1 MQTVLGIG
9 HCFTPK
15 RLRFTIFINEA
26 DIKEQAMT
34 ATERTLPHWDLTPFF
49 PGLDSPEFEAALHDL
64 VVHIDEVAALWD
76 EHGVNKREVATP
88 INVRAEVFDTVLQ
101 RLDELLNEQ
110 QLLYV
115 YTYCFVTTDSRNNL
129 AQAKL
134 SELQRSMVRTTKLRT
149 RWTAWIGS
157 LDVDALLAQS
167 AAARDHEWA
176 LRRAQ
181 ESAQHQM
188 EPNEE
193 ALAAELGP
201 TGGSAWGRLHGNLS
215 SQLMVTLEL
224 DGREQTLP
232 MSEVRNLAFVADREV
247 RRRAYEAELRVWEGN
262 AVPLAAAL
270 NGVKG
275 EVNTLSKRRGWES
288 ALDVALWDNTIDRET
303 LNAMMI
309 AARESFADFQRY
321 LRAKAKML
329 GLEKLT
335 WYDLQAPVGEGDGAW
350 EWDAAESFITE
361 HFGTY
366 SPRLQQFAQRAF
378 GEQWIDAEPRAGK
391 RDGAYCVNLRR
402 DESRVFSNFKPSFDG
417 VRTLAHELGHA
428 YHNLNL
434 AERTRLQ
441 RQTPMALAETASIF
455 CETIVRQAALREGG
469 EAEQLAMIEAS
480 LKAACGLVV
489 DISSRFLFEQNV
501 FEQRQARELSVDEL
515 NELMLKAQRDTYG
528 DALDQQVLHPY
539 MWAVKPHYYSP
550 GLSFY
555 NYPYMFGL
563 LFGLGLYARYEQDP
577 EAFKAG
583 YDDLLS
589 STGLADAATLA
600 QRFGIDIRT
609 PDFWR
614 SSLDV
619 IRADVDRFEQL
630 VG

>member
-1 MQTVLGIG
+1 
-9 HCFTPK
+9 
-15 RLRFTIFINEA
+15 
-26 DIKEQAMT
+26 MT
-34 ATERTLPHWDLTPFF
+34 ATEQVLPRWNMTTFF
-49 PGLDSPEFEAALHDL
+49 PSLESPEFEIAQRDL
-64 VVHIDEVAALWD
+64 VAHIDEVAALWD
-76 EHGVNKREVATP
+76 EHGVGKRDVAMAN
-88 INVRAEVFDTVLQ
+88 NVEAEVFDTVLE
-101 RLDELLNEQ
+101 RLDALLNEQ
-110 QLLYV
+110 HLLYA
-115 YTYCFVTTDSRNNL
+115 YTYCFVTTDSRDNV

-167 AAARDHEWA
+167 TVARDHEFA

-188 EPNEE
+188 EPAEE
-193 ALAAELGP
+193 ALTAELGP
-201 TGGSAWGRLHGNLS
+201 TGGSAWGRLHGNLT

-224 DGREQTLP
+224 DGKQQTLP
-232 MSEVRNLAFVADREV
+232 MSEVRNLAFAADRDV
-247 RRRAYEAELRVWEGN
+247 RRRAHEAELQTWEQN
-262 AVPLAAAL
+262 ALPLAAAL

-275 EVNTLSKRRGWES
+275 EVNTLSARRGWNS

-303 LNAMMI
+303 LDAMMT
-309 AARESFADFQRY
+309 AARESFPDFQRY
-321 LRAKAKML
+321 LRAKAKLL

-335 WYDLQAPVGEGDGAW
+335 WYDLFAPVGEGDGAW
-350 EWDAAESFITE
+350 DWDAAQTFIAQQ
-361 HFGTY
+361 FGTY
-366 SPRLQQFAQRAF
+366 SPRLQQFAERAF

-391 RDGAYCVNLRR
+391 RDGAYCLNLRR

-428 YHNLNL
+428 YHNINL

-455 CETIVRQAALREGG
+455 CETIVRQAALREAD
-469 EAEQLAMIEAS
+469 EMEQFAMIEAS

-489 DISSRFLFEQNV
+489 DISSRFIFEQNV

-515 NELMLKAQRDTYG
+515 NELMLQAQRDTYG
-528 DALDQQVLHPY
+528 DGLDQQVLHPY

-563 LFGLGLYARYEQDP
+563 LFGLGLYARYEADP
-577 EAFKAG
+577 DAFKAG

>member
-1 MQTVLGIG
+1 
-9 HCFTPK
+9 
-15 RLRFTIFINEA
+15 
-26 DIKEQAMT
+26 MT
-34 ATERTLPHWDLTPFF
+34 ATAQALPHWDMTAFF
-49 PGLDSPEFEAALHDL
+49 PGLESPEFDAALGGFAPQ
-64 VVHIDEVAALWD
+64 IDELAALFNA
-76 EHGVNKREVATP
+76 HGVGARPTAGMDDATVVAF
-88 INVRAEVFDTVLQ
+88 NTVTE
-101 RLDELLNEQ
+101 RLNALLNEQ

-115 YTYCFVTTDSRNNL
+115 YVYCFVTTNSRDNL

-134 SELQRSMVRTTKLRT
+134 STLQQQIVRSSQLRT

-157 LDVDALLAQS
+157 LDVNALIKRS
-167 AAARDHEWA
+167 DV
-176 LRRAQ
+176 AQ
-181 ESAQHQM
+181 EHQFALHRAHEAAKHLM
-188 EPNEE
+188 SPDEE
-193 ALAAELGP
+193 VLAAELGP

-224 DGREQTLP
+224 DGTQQTLP
-232 MSEVRNLAFVADREV
+232 MSEVRNLAFAADRDV
-247 RRRAYEAELRVWEGN
+247 RRRAHEAELQVWEQH
-262 AVPLAAAL
+262 AVPFAAAL

-275 EVNTLSKRRGWES
+275 EVNTLSKRRGWNT
-288 ALDVALWDNTIDRET
+288 ALDVALWDNTIDRQT
-303 LNAMMI
+303 LDAMMT
-309 AARESFADFQRY
+309 AARESFPDFQRY
-321 LRAKAKML
+321 LRAKAKAL

-335 WYDLQAPVGEGDGAW
+335 WYDLQAPVGDGDGAW
-350 EWDAAESFITE
+350 EWNAAEAFITE
-361 HFGTY
+361 QFGTY
-366 SPRLQQFAQRAF
+366 SDRLQQFAARAF
-378 GEQWIDAEPRAGK
+378 NEQWIDAEPRAGK
-391 RDGAYCVNLRR
+391 RDGAYCVNVRGG
-402 DESRVFSNFKPSFDG
+402 ESRVFSNFKPSFDG

-428 YHNLNL
+428 YHNLTL
-434 AERTRLQ
+434 AQRTRLQ

-455 CETIVRQAALREGG
+455 CETIVRQAALRE
-469 EAEQLAMIEAS
+469 ADPAQQFAMIEAS

-489 DISSRFLFEQNV
+489 DISSRFQFEQAV

-515 NELMLKAQRDTYG
+515 NELMLQAQRDTYG
-528 DALDQQVLHPY
+528 DALDQTVLHPY

-563 LFGLGLYARYEQDP
+563 LFGLGLYARYEAEP